1 MSFWNNPGTSFQGL
15 MNNPWKSMQNFGT
28 TGLVPLIPYVA
39 GAIGGIYGG
48 PAGAA
53 AAGSA
58 AQEGVDYFGG
68 NKEARTGKGIQ
79 KSLLGGAGKGMA
91 AYGGMNLGMG
101 AFSDGGLFG
110 SAAGGETAINPATD
124 LPWSETGS
132 GYAGNGGQ
140 IMPTDVSSASS
151 GSGLGSLTSYGSKLA
166 NLLKL
171 GNLGSGGSSMSPSV
185 QYPQRMTPIA
195 TTKPLIARQ
204 PALYPL
210 QEDEPVQDKKELEL
224 TALIEALRG
233 KNG

>member
-1 MSFWNNPGTSFQGL
+1 MSFWNNPSASFQGL
-15 MNNPWKSMQNFGT
+15 INNPWKSMQNFGT

-39 GAIGGIYGG
+39 GAVGGVLGG
-48 PAGAA
+48 PGGAA
-53 AAGSA
+53 AGGALG
-58 AQEGVDYFGG
+58 QEGVDYFGG

-79 KSLLGGAGKGMA
+79 KSIFGGAGKGLLA
-91 AYGGMNLGMG
+91 SGAYNYG
-101 AFSDGGLFG
+101 SSGGLDSLFG
-110 SAAGGETAINPATD
+110 GGGSETAINPATN

-140 IMPTDVSSASS
+140 IIPTDVSSASS

-171 GNLGSGGSSMSPSV
+171 GNLGSGGSSMSPTA
-185 QYPQRMTPIA
+185 QYPQRMAPIA

>member
-1 MSFWNNPGTSFQGL
+1 MSFWNNPGASFQGL
-15 MNNPWKSMQNFGT
+15 ANNPWKSMQNFGT

-39 GAIGGIYGG
+39 GAVGGIFGG

-53 AAGSA
+53 AGGALG
-58 AQEGVDYFGG
+58 QEGVDYFSG
-68 NKEARTGKGIQ
+68 NKDARTGKGIQ
-79 KSLLGGAGKGMA
+79 KSIFGGAGKGLLA
-91 AYGGMNLGMG
+91 SGAYNYGSGGGLE
-101 AFSDGGLFG
+101 GLFG
-110 SAAGGETAINPATD
+110 NSGSETAINPATN

-151 GSGLGSLTSYGSKLA
+151 SSGLGSLTSYGSKLA

-171 GNLGSGGSSMSPSV
+171 SNLGSGGSSMSPTA
-185 QYPQRMTPIA
+185 QYPQKMTPIA
-195 TTKPLIARQ
+195 TTQPLFARQ

>member
-1 MSFWNNPGTSFQGL
+1 MSFWNNPGASFQGL

-39 GAIGGIYGG
+39 GAYLG
-48 PAGAA
+48 PAGGAA
-53 AAGSA
+53 AQSGI
-58 AQEGVDYFGG
+58 DYFSG
-68 NKEARTGKGIQ
+68 NSKARTGKGIAT
-79 KSLLGGAGKGMA
+79 SILSGAGKGYA
-91 AYGGMNLGMG
+91 GASAGNFIGG
-101 AFSDGGLFG
+101 GGLDSLFG
-110 SAAGGETAINPATD
+110 GASGGETAINPATD

-140 IMPTDVSSASS
+140 IMPADVSSPSS
-151 GSGLGSLTSYGSKLA
+151 SSGLGSLTSYGSKLA